1 MDSRTNELH
10 CHYFCLP
17 FVIVKIHGSA
27 GNQKIHSQIKRHF
40 TVRELIDPNLP
51 RYARGLANEDNLVDC
66 FGGKMTF
73 AGKFFHYHIFKQI
86 LGPCVVACIFSPI
99 FLIKL
104 RDVKYEKNYIK

>member
-1 MDSRTNELH
+1 M
-10 CHYFCLP
+10 
-17 FVIVKIHGSA
+17 IVKIHGSA

-73 AGKFFHYHIFKQI
+73 AGKFFHYIFKQI
-86 LGPCVVACIFSPI
+86 LGPCLVACIFPPI

>member
-1 MDSRTNELH
+1 M
-10 CHYFCLP
+10 
-17 FVIVKIHGSA
+17 IVKIHGSA
-27 GNQKIHSQIKRHF
+27 GNQKIHSQIKCYF

-73 AGKFFHYHIFKQI
+73 AGKYFHYHIFKQI
-86 LGPCVVACIFSPI
+86 LDPCLVACIFFPI
-99 FLIKL
+99 FLKYL